1 MIDQFQHHVIPTF
14 WTKQRVFPEAF
25 EETLSERFWPKNAVA
40 SGVIGR
46 LWRYHLCEVFSH
58 FLVTHI
64 AMKPVITNSLK
75 ALGQDVLDH
84 SPDELED
91 GKGFMLD
98 LSGFV
103 IPIPV
108 ADGLAVIAFDPSY
121 RDRRRYNILCQVLG
135 QSFSARG
142 HLSLLEKSDKA
153 LGIICP
159 CSVNVF
165 FNSRIGDIFPQH
177 FQKVI
182 LPFFVH
188 QIVWDIR
195 DAFPLFLWIK
205 PACGHEDVKMGVVLA
220 GSSCGLQD
228 DEVPD
233 VECDPSAR
241 VENVFETGM
250 ARSHEWTEQ
259 CGITKEPDSEVLR
272 QGQYHMA
279 IRDARQQSSSDKVC
293 PAVDI
298 NLGTGKTK
306 AGLAGER
313 NSAYFSTGAAS
324 VLNKAHLV
332 RVAAAKHFIDRFV
345 VIRIIKAWTELFKCI
360 PMVVKDSLECVF
372 IEAFHGCSLR
382 TTITELAQEAMK
394 ELKCLTLKG

>member
-1 MIDQFQHHVIPTF
+1 MVNQFQHHVIPTF
-14 WTKQRVFPEAF
+14 GTKQRIFSKAF

-40 SGVIGR
+40 SGVLR
-46 LWRYHLCEVFSH
+46 HLWRDNLCKVFSH
-58 FLVTHI
+58 FLVTHM

-84 SPDELED
+84 SSDELED

-108 ADGLAVIAFDPSY
+108 VDGLAVVAFDPSY
-121 RDRRRYNILCQVLG
+121 RDRGRDHILGQVLC

-153 LGIICP
+153 LGIISP
-159 CSVNVF
+159 GPVNVF
-165 FNSRIGDIFPQH
+165 FNGGIGPMFPQH

-188 QIVWDIR
+188 YVVGNIR
-195 DAFPLFLWIK
+195 DAFPLFPWVQ
-205 PACGHEDVKMGVVLA
+205 PSCGHEDMKMGVVPP
-220 GSSCGLQD
+220 GTSGGLQD
-228 DEVPD
+228 DDIPD
-233 VECDPSAR
+233 VECNPRAR

-250 ARSHEWTEQ
+250 ARSHERTEQ
-259 CGITKEPDSEVLR
+259 CGIAKKPDSEILR
-272 QGQYHMA
+272 QGQDHMA
-279 IRDARQQSSSDKVC
+279 IRDARQQSSCNKIG

-298 NLGTGKTK
+298 HLSTGKTK

-313 NSAYFSTGAAS
+313 NAAYFSARAAS

-332 RVAAAKHFIDRFV
+332 GIAAAKHFIDRLIV
-345 VIRIIKAWTELFKCI
+345 VRIIKGWMVLFECI
-360 PMVVKDSLECVF
+360 PMVVKDSFECVL
-372 IEAFHGCSLR
+372 IDAFHGCSLR
-382 TTITELAQEAMK
+382 TTITEWAK
-394 ELKCLTLKG
+394 